1 MANMYLRKSHFS
13 FVGNFEFRSQLLCY
27 NCMQNTVIIT
37 NGLSY
42 CPFFSYLYQTF
53 LYAYSHLITY
63 LVTRHDKIYGMP
75 FFELSIRI
83 LAQILGGLMAY
94 RLNQFAW
101 NFFLT
106 PTHWYQTYNTSYG
119 NCWTFLNVPTT
130 FGFIIGQHTCKAKT
144 KS

>member
-1 MANMYLRKSHFS
+1 
-13 FVGNFEFRSQLLCY
+13 
-27 NCMQNTVIIT
+27 
-37 NGLSY
+37 
-42 CPFFSYLYQTF
+42 
-53 LYAYSHLITY
+53 
-63 LVTRHDKIYGMP
+63 MP

-94 RLNQFAW
+94 RLNQSAW

-130 FGFIIGQHTCKAKT
+130 FGFIIGQLICKVKIIASFYVQKIPKIALHRKKFISHNT
-144 KS
+144 

>member
-1 MANMYLRKSHFS
+1 
-13 FVGNFEFRSQLLCY
+13 
-27 NCMQNTVIIT
+27 
-37 NGLSY
+37 
-42 CPFFSYLYQTF
+42 
-53 LYAYSHLITY
+53 
-63 LVTRHDKIYGMP
+63 MP

-94 RLNQFAW
+94 RLNQSAW

-130 FGFIIGQHTCKAKT
+130 FGFIIGQHICKVKIRCLENLRNSFAREKYCLKT
-144 KS
+144 FSALF